1 MLTQFIE
8 FDNRDYLVKTYVG
21 SGDEKLNMLRSFIID
36 EFNDFTRRYQYSSI
50 FGCNNPKLVGDG
62 GQTQVSLGDLV
73 EYSLDYGMTSGS
85 CRTCLLDLN
94 LTDVKGGVN
103 ILKGSI
109 YKKPTC
115 KIKNLNNNHHFQIEF
130 RISKVSTRIQVT
142 KVKIRTTFEFKSF
155 VEFKFEQNAHN
166 FKGYNEILKD
176 IEIDKSLRTSSIRV
190 NFPGNDNS
198 SSASFVGALSKNGIE
213 LLIGQNLNEKPFLKN
228 DSDDL
233 STLLSVFGACLNPL
247 KYTLFQDLL
256 RSHSLED
263 IQRLNLVNQSE
274 VKPWPFESIR
284 CNQKMLQSFIDSAR
298 GGKGESRSLL
308 QNMFIVDEGEKDNS
322 VLLIVDESI
331 FWRR

>member
-8 FDNRDYLVKTYVG
+8 FENRDYLVKTSVV
-21 SGDEKLNMLRSFIID
+21 SGDEKLNMLRSLIID
-36 EFNDFTRRYQYSSI
+36 EFNDFTRRYQYSST

-73 EYSLDYGMTSGS
+73 EYSFDYGMTSGS

-103 ILKGSI
+103 ILRGSI

-130 RISKVSTRIQVT
+130 RISKVSTRILVT

-155 VEFKFEQNAHN
+155 VEFKFEQNTDN

-176 IEIDKSLRTSSIRV
+176 IEIDKTLRTSSIRV
-190 NFPGNDNS
+190 NFPRNDNS

-213 LLIGQNLNEKPFLKN
+213 LLIGQKLNEKPFLKN

-233 STLLSVFGACLNPL
+233 STLLSVFGACLSPL

-284 CNQKMLQSFIDSAR
+284 CNQKMLQSFIDSAKA
-298 GGKGESRSLL
+298 GKRESKSLL
-308 QNMFIVDEGEKDNS
+308 QNMFILDEGEKDNS
-322 VLLIVDESI
+322 VLLVVDESI